1 MDSKVRVATWDRHNP
16 VFCSLEL
23 FCRFR
28 LRWLP
33 NANPRPLLKSRI
45 LRFTKQSAL
54 GFPKFSLL
62 RPWRPFCPFLHTHA
76 HRKCQ
81 MAPNRKSETTLLCY
95 FFTFTKQNFFRFW
108 KFSLMR
114 PWRPFCC
121 FLHAH
126 THRKCQFG
134 HANGHRKWQMAPKC
148 NSEGT
153 FTNKTFY
160 IY

>member
-62 RPWRPFCPFLHTHA
+62 RPWRPFCPFLHTHP

-95 FFTFTKQNFFRFW
+95 FFTFTKQNFFRFR

-114 PWRPFCC
+114 PWRPFCRLRT
-121 FLHAH
+121 FGPGGNLFKKRIA
-126 THRKCQFG
+126 KKFCQRPF
-134 HANGHRKWQMAPKC
+134 WTQMSTK
-148 NSEGT
+148 NNLRG
-153 FTNKTFY
+153 
-160 IY
+160 